1 MKSRDELIGN
11 IRYATRLTQRTARLY
26 RRVQTAGVFIAIVGG
41 SGTLSLLA
49 STVPAWVGLLGAA
62 LLTLSGAALVAIR
75 PADKAAQNEAD
86 ARRYMAL
93 NAKAHQLDDAALAA
107 ALDEAHQSDCAEIE
121 PLRDVAYNDVVN
133 EIGRGDAVVRLT
145 SMQRIMAA
153 IA

>member
-1 MKSRDELIGN
+1 M
-11 IRYATRLTQRTARLY
+11 
-26 RRVQTAGVFIAIVGG
+26 
-41 SGTLSLLA
+41 
-49 STVPAWVGLLGAA
+49 GAA
-62 LLTLSGAALVAIR
+62 LLTLSGAALLAIR

-121 PLRDVAYNDVVN
+121 PLRDVAYNDVVS
-133 EIGRGDAVVRLT
+133 EIGRSDAVVPLT